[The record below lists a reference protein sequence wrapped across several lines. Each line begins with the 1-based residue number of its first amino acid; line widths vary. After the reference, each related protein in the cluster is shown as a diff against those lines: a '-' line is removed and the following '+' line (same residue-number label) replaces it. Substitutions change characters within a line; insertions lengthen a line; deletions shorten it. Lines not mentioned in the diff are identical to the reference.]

1 MGVVALAVVI
11 VAAGA
16 VGVVVLDSRNRPG
29 ASLGVSA
36 GDSVGG
42 SFGVDPSASEVAEA
56 SADPSAGPSEPATGS
71 PSESAAA
78 GSPTPVPSPSGPP
91 RVRALADHEIF
102 GFLPYW
108 QMSDPQTQIPLDTL
122 TTIAIFGVEAGR
134 DGHLVEQTAG
144 GAAPPGWAAWNS
156 PTTTQLIARAH
167 AAHVRV
173 VLTIQRFSWTA
184 NEAKRTVALLS
195 DPARRQILAADI
207 LAELAAKHADG
218 VNLDFEPVPAAV
230 ESEFVDFVREL
241 RVALD
246 SAHPGLQ
253 LTFDTTTDIGAW
265 DLAALTADDAA
276 DAAFLMGYDFRT
288 AAAPVAG
295 SVDPLESISSNS
307 LTSMLEE
314 ALSVAAPDHLILGLP
329 WYGRAWSTLTDQTQS
344 TTLTGKPYVDSA
356 TVEYASAI
364 PFALQYGRNYDPL
377 EASAWTLYRRKNC
390 ASCPVTFRQL
400 WYDDVDGMIA
410 KQSLVPQNNL
420 RGLGIWALGDDAD
433 QPEAW
438 AAIQV
443 SLGNL
448 VDTTAPTGGSVR
460 VDPTGTSQKHGSLP
474 VVTSDLKLLLSARD
488 EPGGSGLA
496 FVRVATDPT
505 VAEDGSFAQGITFP
519 HDSALVVPLTDTRL
533 VPAVQTGQNTLY
545 VQWRDVSGN
554 WSAASSVSFWLNS
567 IAPPPSPTVLPTS
580 SEPPPSELPA
590 SEAPASES
598 AAP

>member
-11 VAAGA
+11 AAGA
-16 VGVVVLDSRNRPG
+16 CGSTVATDKPSPNR
-29 ASLGVSA
+29 
-36 GDSVGG
+36 SVGG
-42 SFGVDPSASEVAEA
+42 SASNSLGGSVGPAPSPSLVAETSIDPAASASE
-56 SADPSAGPSEPATGS
+56 SAPGS
-71 PSESAAA
+71 PNESATPA
-78 GSPTPVPSPSGPP
+78 SPTPLPTPSGPP
-91 RVRALADHEIF
+91 RVRALADREVF

-108 QMSDPQTQIPLDTL
+108 QMSDPRTQIPLDTL

-134 DGHLVEQTAG
+134 DGHLVEQTSTG
-144 GAAPPGWAAWNS
+144 GTPPGWAAWNS
-156 PTTTQLIARAH
+156 STTTQLIARAH

-184 NEAKRTVALLS
+184 NQAKRTVALLS

-230 ESEFVDFVREL
+230 ESDFVDFVREL

-246 SAHPGLQ
+246 TAHAGLQ

-307 LTSMLEE
+307 LTAMLDE
-314 ALSVAAPDHLILGLP
+314 ALSVAQPDHLILGLP

-344 TTLTGKPYVDSA
+344 STLSGKPYVDSA
-356 TVEYASAI
+356 AVEYASAV
-364 PFALQYGRNYDPL
+364 PFALQYGRNYDPV
-377 EASAWTLYRRKNC
+377 EASAWTVYQRKNC

-420 RGLGIWALGDDAD
+420 RGLGIWALGDDAS
-433 QPEAW
+433 QPDAW
-438 AAIQV
+438 AAIRV
-443 SLGNL
+443 SLGGL
-448 VDTTAPTGGSVR
+448 VDTTAPVGSVR
-460 VDPTGTSQKHGSLP
+460 VDPVSWSQKHGTLP
-474 VVTSDLKLLLSARD
+474 VVTSDLRLLLNGRD
-488 EPGGSGLA
+488 ELGGSGLA
-496 FVRVATDPT
+496 FVRVATDQT
-505 VAEDGSFAQGITFP
+505 TADDGSFAQGITYP
-519 HDSALVVPLTDTRL
+519 QDSALQVPLTDSRL
-533 VPAVQTGQNTLY
+533 VPALQKGEGTLY

-554 WSAASSVSFWLNS
+554 WSAASTVSFWLNS
-567 IAPPPSPTVLPTS
+567 IAPLPSPTILPS
-580 SEPPPSELPA
+580 ASEPPPSELPA
-590 SEAPASES
+590 SEAPATES